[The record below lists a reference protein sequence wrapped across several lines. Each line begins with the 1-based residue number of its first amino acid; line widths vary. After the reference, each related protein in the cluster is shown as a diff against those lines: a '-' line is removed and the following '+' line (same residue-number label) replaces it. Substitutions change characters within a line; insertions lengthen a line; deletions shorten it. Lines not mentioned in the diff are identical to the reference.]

1 LLAAASS
8 ALGLINAASQTRLI
22 QVVCRPPTRALHPL
36 SSKLKGL
43 TCGLIRSTAPSV
55 QPWHPTLTHA
65 GRPFKW
71 LKYRRQQPRKWLTS
85 ASAPTHEALLGV
97 PNTVGFARPAQMTI
111 IEFDA
116 LNSTAT
122 EIDTASTQASPLPY
136 FVGELKVDKP
146 ALYSHPGLPTEAT

>member
-1 LLAAASS
+1 
-8 ALGLINAASQTRLI
+8 
-22 QVVCRPPTRALHPL
+22 
-36 SSKLKGL
+36 
-43 TCGLIRSTAPSV
+43 
-55 QPWHPTLTHA
+55 
-65 GRPFKW
+65 
-71 LKYRRQQPRKWLTS
+71 
-85 ASAPTHEALLGV
+85 
-97 PNTVGFARPAQMTI
+97 MTI